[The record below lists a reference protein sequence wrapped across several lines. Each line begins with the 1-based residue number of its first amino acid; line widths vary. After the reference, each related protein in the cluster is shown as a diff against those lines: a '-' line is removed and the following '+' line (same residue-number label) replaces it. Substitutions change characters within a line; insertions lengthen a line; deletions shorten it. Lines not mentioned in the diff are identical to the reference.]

1 MSLSILLI
9 FSSIFPCVV
18 KLDRNNL
25 LVCIFFLLIHIYQ
38 KIFEILIHGFVYF
51 SNFKFIRW
59 KVMTMEVEESCFL
72 ISSLLSKTTYDIK
85 SLFELT
91 VQSTGHHY
99 GEVEAAAAS
108 RQLAHH
114 ICNQEEIIANR
125 CIHAPLLHRHSPGSQ
140 PASDTTQCWQ
150 DFPSQLS
157 EPGQT
162 PAGLLRGQCHWW
174 V

>member
-1 MSLSILLI
+1 
-9 FSSIFPCVV
+9 
-18 KLDRNNL
+18 
-25 LVCIFFLLIHIYQ
+25 
-38 KIFEILIHGFVYF
+38 
-51 SNFKFIRW
+51 
-59 KVMTMEVEESCFL
+59 MEVEESCFL

-114 ICNQEEIIANR
+114 ICNQKEIIANR

-140 PASDTTQCWQ
+140 PASDTTQLAGLPISAIRTRINTCR
-150 DFPSQLS
+150 PSQRPMSLV
-157 EPGQT
+157 
-162 PAGLLRGQCHWW
+162 GLDSARLRINTNHSITLCCFSVFLVFCITIVHLLVQKSFIFI
-174 V
+174 